1 MAETPREVLRIGLT
15 GGIAS
20 GKSLV
25 ADMFAKLGIPVID
38 TDKIARQVVARG
50 QPALAEVTAEFG
62 VRILT
67 PEGELDRTS
76 LRQIVF
82 QDEPLRRRLEAIVH
96 PRIRE
101 MTLQASETAGG
112 PYQVLVVPLLIE
124 SDFQQLVDRILVVD
138 CPESVQRERLL
149 VRDTETPEQVERM
162 MDAQLSR
169 SRRLEAANDIID
181 NSGTQDAT
189 RRQVETLH
197 RKFLGICGDAS
208 GRAK

>member
-20 GKSLV
+20 GKTLV

-62 VRILT
+62 ARILT

>member
-62 VRILT
+62 ARILT

>member
-1 MAETPREVLRIGLT
+1 
-15 GGIAS
+15 
-20 GKSLV
+20 
-25 ADMFAKLGIPVID
+25 
-38 TDKIARQVVARG
+38 
-50 QPALAEVTAEFG
+50 
-62 VRILT
+62 
-67 PEGELDRTS
+67 
-76 LRQIVF
+76 
-82 QDEPLRRRLEAIVH
+82 
-96 PRIRE
+96 

>member
-62 VRILT
+62 ARILT
-67 PEGELDRTS
+67 PEGELDRAS

>member
-20 GKSLV
+20 GKTLV

-62 VRILT
+62 ARILT
-67 PEGELDRTS
+67 PEGELDRAS

>member
-1 MAETPREVLRIGLT
+1 MAEPPAEVLRIGLT

-20 GKSLV
+20 GKTLV
-25 ADMFAKLGIPVID
+25 ADMFAELGIPIID

-50 QPALAEVTAEFG
+50 HPALAEVAAEFG
-62 VRILT
+62 AEILT
-67 PEGELDRTS
+67 PEGELDRAS
-76 LRQIVF
+76 LRRIVF
-82 QDEPLRRRLEAIVH
+82 QDESLRRRLETIVH

-124 SDFQQLVDRILVVD
+124 SGFQQLVDRILVVD
-138 CPESVQRERLL
+138 CPESIQRERLL
-149 VRDTETPEQVERM
+149 VRDNETPEQVKRM

-169 SRRLEAANDIID
+169 TRRLEAATDVID
-181 NSGTQDAT
+181 NSGTLNAL

-197 RKFLGICGDAS
+197 RKYLDICGDAS
-208 GRAK
+208 GRAE

>member
-25 ADMFAKLGIPVID
+25 ADMFAKLGVPVID

-62 VRILT
+62 ARILT
-67 PEGELDRTS
+67 PEGELDRAS

>member
-20 GKSLV
+20 GKTLV

-38 TDKIARQVVARG
+38 TDKIARQVVASG

-62 VRILT
+62 ARILT

-149 VRDTETPEQVERM
+149 VRDNETPEQVERM
-162 MDAQLSR
+162 IDAQLSR

-181 NSGTQDAT
+181 NSGTEDAT
-189 RRQVETLH
+189 RRQVEMLH
-197 RKFLGICGDAS
+197 RKYMGICDDAS